1 MIGTQGRLDIIPLI
15 LCHRTIRGIIRH
27 NLSPVV
33 GALASTMPC
42 AAENGVGAHDL
53 DRHLPLA
60 TNAAGITLANAP
72 AEAAIP
78 RGKEAV
84 VVCAVKAGILEN
96 GVIENTVGSEV
107 VMRRQRPLSHLW
119 FTIMAAAKNPVD
131 SS

>member
-1 MIGTQGRLDIIPLI
+1 
-15 LCHRTIRGIIRH
+15 
-27 NLSPVV
+27 
-33 GALASTMPC
+33 MPC

-53 DRHLPLA
+53 DRPLPLA
-60 TNAAGITLANAP
+60 TNAAGITLANEPVGAG
-72 AEAAIP
+72 AAIP

-84 VVCAVKAGILEN
+84 GVCAVKAGILEN